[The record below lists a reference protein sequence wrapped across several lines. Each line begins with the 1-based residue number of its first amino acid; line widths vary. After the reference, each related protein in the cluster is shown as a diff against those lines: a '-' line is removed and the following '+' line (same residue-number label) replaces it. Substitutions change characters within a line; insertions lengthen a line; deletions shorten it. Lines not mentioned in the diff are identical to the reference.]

1 MSAKEKIEPS
11 DLREFKRKL
20 MSVRGVQA
28 VGESVSEGSFCLKV
42 FFDNE
47 QSIKDAVFPGL
58 DSVPIVC
65 MVSGSIEAQ

>member
-1 MSAKEKIEPS
+1 MSANEKIEPS

-28 VGESVSEGSFCLKV
+28 VGESMSEGSFCLKV

-47 QSIKDAVFPGL
+47 QSIKL
-58 DSVPIVC
+58 SLIH
-65 MVSGSIEAQ
+65 I